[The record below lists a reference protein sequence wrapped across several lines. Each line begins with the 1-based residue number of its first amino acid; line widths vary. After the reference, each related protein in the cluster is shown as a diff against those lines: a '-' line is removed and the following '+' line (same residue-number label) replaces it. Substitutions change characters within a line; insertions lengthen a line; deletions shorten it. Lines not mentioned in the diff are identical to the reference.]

1 MLFLEQALLKWTTC
15 HTGNEVYDSEM
26 LDASSED
33 PDLALGEFSKAVE
46 FMDVV
51 NKCQH
56 FFGTS

>member
-33 PDLALGEFSKAVE
+33 PDLALGEFSNAIEV
-46 FMDVV
+46 MV
-51 NKCQH
+51 
-56 FFGTS
+56 GTWM